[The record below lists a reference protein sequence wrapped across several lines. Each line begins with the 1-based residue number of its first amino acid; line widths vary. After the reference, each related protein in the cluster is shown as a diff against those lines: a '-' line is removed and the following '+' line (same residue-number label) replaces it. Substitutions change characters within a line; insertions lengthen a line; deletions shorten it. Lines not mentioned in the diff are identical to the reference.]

1 MQKVQIDFGANALP
15 NQGKCSQ
22 LDIINRY
29 EIYVVLT
36 TTHSNRI
43 QISGLLNEW
52 SRMRQKLDNKEITQ
66 DEYNEWKQTWD
77 DGEDVLEVLKRA
89 RRMDDSGVCE

>member
-1 MQKVQIDFGANALP
+1 
-15 NQGKCSQ
+15 
-22 LDIINRY
+22 
-29 EIYVVLT
+29 
-36 TTHSNRI
+36 
-43 QISGLLNEW
+43 
-52 SRMRQKLDNKEITQ
+52 MRQKLDNKEITQ